1 MLAVYSRKE
10 RIRNHFFEYYFGHG
24 RILGLLRLAGGPL
37 MIFFSLKLS
46 MIDLRN
52 YETMSVILGALGMYT
67 LIRPLTSMMMEW
79 KKLKSIEL
87 KAAIKKETLFVE
99 EDGMEIKIPLSSLRN
114 IKKKSHYIRF
124 NMNRFQGFSI
134 PDRFFNSEDF
144 RQLQQFLQ
152 KKKA

>member
-1 MLAVYSRKE
+1 
-10 RIRNHFFEYYFGHG
+10 
-24 RILGLLRLAGGPL
+24 
-37 MIFFSLKLS
+37 
-46 MIDLRN
+46 
-52 YETMSVILGALGMYT
+52 MSVILGALGMYT